1 MASPDLQAKANAL
14 NARMEGQAKI
24 TIDEVER
31 TLLRTIARDSYACVV
46 KCYDKAGSKGPS
58 EHLEHC
64 SRECQAPNQM
74 AHNTVQQEVGQFQNR
89 LNRAMTQCN
98 DDASAMI
105 TPDVQG
111 STRKMKEVED
121 KVLACMST
129 TVNYHIESLIP
140 MKKRIASVLGKISK

>member
-24 TIDEVER
+24 AIDEVER
-31 TLLRTIARDSYACVV
+31 TLLRTIARDSYTCVV
-46 KCYDKAGSKGPS
+46 SCYDKAGTKGPS
-58 EHLEHC
+58 EQLEHC

-89 LNRAMTQCN
+89 LNRAMMQCN

-111 STRKMKEVED
+111 NTRKMKAVED

-129 TVNYHIESLIP
+129 TVNHHIESLIP
-140 MKKRIASVLGKISK
+140 MKKRIASVLGKLSK

>member
-24 TIDEVER
+24 AIDEVER
-31 TLLRTIARDSYACVV
+31 TMLRTIARGSYACVV
-46 KCYDKAGSKGPS
+46 NCYDKAGSKGPA
-58 EHLEHC
+58 EQLEHC
-64 SRECQAPNQM
+64 SRECQSPNQI

-98 DDASAMI
+98 DEASAMI

-111 STRKMKEVED
+111 NARKMKAVED
-121 KVLACMST
+121 KVLICMST
-129 TVNYHIESLIP
+129 TVDHHIESLIP
-140 MKKRIASVLGKISK
+140 MKKRIVSVLSKLSK